1 MKLYSILLIAT
12 VVGFVACKKSST
24 GNPIPVIAYS
34 GMSTDSINNGSSKDT
49 LSITFTIVD
58 GDGDLGN
65 NPNVSN
71 DIFLKDSRS
80 VTNEEIGF
88 SMPEIPKGVIKEGN
102 SANIHCTVNIS
113 AALYLLLRP
122 TRPLGDTLSFDI
134 YIKDKA
140 GNKSNVITTHP
151 IYIYP

>member
-1 MKLYSILLIAT
+1 MKLYNILLIVA
-12 VVGFVACKKSST
+12 VSGFIACKKTST
-24 GNPIPVIAYS
+24 DNPVPVIAYS
-34 GMSTDSINNGSSKDT
+34 GISTDSINNGSSKDT

-65 NPNVSN
+65 DPNVSN

-88 SMPEIPKGVIKEGN
+88 LMPEIPKGVIKEGG
-102 SANIHCTVNIS
+102 SANIHCTVNVS
-113 AALYLLLRP
+113 AAQFLLLRP

-134 YIKDKA
+134 YIKDRA
-140 GNKSNVITTHP
+140 GNKSNIITTHP